1 MIILEFAFGVY
12 PTKSNTRKVPKKE
25 PAKMA
30 AAPIVLPKEIVNEE
44 AKKRNLYLDVNAG
57 AAK

>member
-1 MIILEFAFGVY
+1 
-12 PTKSNTRKVPKKE
+12 
-25 PAKMA
+25 MA
-30 AAPIVLPKEIVNEE
+30 AAPIVLTKEIVNEE